1 MMKQNTFFHRE
12 FTHSSGWVV
21 ALALLLAA
29 PLSLLAQDTGSIT
42 GRVSD
47 ANTGTYLGGVY
58 VTAAG
63 QNASTSRS
71 GDYVLRGVP
80 AGSQ

>member
-1 MMKQNTFFHRE
+1 MMKQNNYCNRKLSI
-12 FTHSSGWVV
+12 SSGWVV

-29 PLSLLAQDTGSIT
+29 PLSLLAQNTGSIT

-58 VTAAG
+58 C
-63 QNASTSRS
+63 RS
-71 GDYVLRGVP
+71 YGTDP
-80 AGSQ
+80 